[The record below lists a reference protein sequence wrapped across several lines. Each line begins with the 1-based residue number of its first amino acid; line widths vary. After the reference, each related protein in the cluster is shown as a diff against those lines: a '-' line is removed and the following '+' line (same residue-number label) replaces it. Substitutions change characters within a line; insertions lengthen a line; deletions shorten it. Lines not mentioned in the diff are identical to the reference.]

1 MKLLTCAVML
11 LTLGLGAHAK
21 AAEIVTNKTV
31 GFEIV
36 KPDGWQHL
44 TAEANAAN
52 LRAIE
57 MEDKNL
63 QEAIIKYGN
72 APVVAFTKYAE
83 PYPDVNPSFK
93 IGLRAAGQLAGRDA
107 KDVLAV
113 VLPVLEKAL
122 ADVAVQEGPVETSVA
137 GLPAAY
143 VRMTY
148 TMSAGGAQFPT
159 TSEIWVVPRGS
170 FFFLIG
176 AGTRQDEANGTR
188 AEIRAILESMKID
201 PQP

>member
-1 MKLLTCAVML
+1 MKLLTFAVML
-11 LTLGLGAHAK
+11 LTLGLGAHAE

-31 GFEIV
+31 GLEIV

-44 TAEANAAN
+44 TAEANVAN

-63 QEAIIKYGN
+63 QKAIIKYGN

-143 VRMTY
+143 VRLTY